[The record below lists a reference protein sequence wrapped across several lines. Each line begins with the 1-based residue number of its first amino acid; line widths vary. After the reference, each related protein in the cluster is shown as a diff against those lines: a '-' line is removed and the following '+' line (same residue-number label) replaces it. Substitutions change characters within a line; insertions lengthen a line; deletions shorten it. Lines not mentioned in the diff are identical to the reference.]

1 MSDTS
6 NFRTTRKGFDPEE
19 VDAAFVELTER
30 IEKSKTAASESE
42 STLRRLKRELSDARS
57 QLRKIDSAPS
67 FSELGSAFEQ
77 TLKVAEEQANKLL
90 AQAAAEA
97 SEIRDSANAEARELY
112 TSSVAQA
119 EALLTEAQSR
129 SRRAEA
135 QSKSRAAAEVSEAK
149 DGLENA
155 RAELARA
162 REDAER
168 IEQDALA
175 RVNQINEVVER
186 EAETT
191 AREIATLREVHE
203 REMARIEA
211 EMTANRERSSREI
224 TRLDEQAREYV
235 ARIEKDSLEQ
245 RDESQRREVDV
256 LIKAESLLS
265 RYQVEGDDAVRAAQ
279 ATADSLVRRSFLR
292 SQSMLVNISK
302 HADRLLESSQDRLT
316 QLERQQKLVQEFAS
330 DMQLLREAVE
340 QPEVTDETEEAE

>member
-6 NFRTTRKGFDPEE
+6 NFRTTRKGFDPDE
-19 VDAAFVELTER
+19 VDAAFVELTAR
-30 IEKSKTAASESE
+30 IEKSNAAASESE

-97 SEIRDSANAEARELY
+97 TEIRDAANTEARELY

-129 SRRAEA
+129 ARRAEA
-135 QSKSRAAAEVSEAK
+135 QAKSRAAAEVSEAQ

-168 IEQDALA
+168 IERDALA
-175 RVNQINEVVER
+175 RVNEINEMVER

-211 EMTANRERSSREI
+211 DIEANRERS
-224 TRLDEQAREYV
+224 AREMARLAEQSRDYI
-235 ARIEKDSLEQ
+235 ARIESDAADQ
-245 RDESQRREVDV
+245 TESSRRATEV
-256 LIKAESLLS
+256 LLKAEGLLS
-265 RYQVEGDDAVRAAQ
+265 RYQVEGDDAVRAATQ
-279 ATADSLVRRSFLR
+279 TADSLVTRSHLR
-292 SQSMLVNISK
+292 SKSLLMKIST
-302 HADRLLESSQDRLT
+302 HATELLEASRERLIELT
-316 QLERQQKLVQEFAS
+316 KQQKLVEEFAS
-330 DMQLLREAVE
+330 DMALLSEAVA
-340 QPEVTDETEEAE
+340 QPEDAEEAE